1 MIFSSRTLS
10 FLIASSCWMLST
22 SPGSA
27 ATDPDVTF
35 TGGNRAYED
44 GRFEDANQVYRSLIS
59 EGDVSEELFLNL
71 GNVSYRL
78 NQPGEAALWYRR
90 AIVLN
95 PRFAEARQNLRV
107 IKGKTGYHEFELK
120 GVDAWL
126 ARLSPGE
133 LIAILSTGLWITLLI
148 IAASLVFRRLRDW
161 RPLLYITGGLSLAVA
176 IASAWGLNRQRTQLD
191 AEDLA
196 IVTAND
202 AAALTGP
209 EPDAEKV
216 VDLPPG
222 SELQILQPSGPW
234 TYVAIPPELR
244 GWVRSESIAPV
255 IWYGPHAVPRAD
267 PGLVKTDQ

>member
-1 MIFSSRTLS
+1 MIFSSRA
-10 FLIASSCWMLST
+10 LILLVASSCGLFAFAKAT
-22 SPGSA
+22 A
-27 ATDPDVTF
+27 AADPDVTF

-44 GRFEDANQVYRSLIS
+44 GRFADANQVYRSLIS
-59 EGDVSEELFLNL
+59 QGQVSEELFLNL

-90 AIVLN
+90 ALVLN

-133 LIAILSTGLWITLLI
+133 LIAMLTAGLWIALLI
-148 IAASLVFRRLRDW
+148 VAASVVFRRLRDW

-176 IASAWGLNRQRTQLD
+176 IASFWGLNRQRTQLD
-191 AEDLA
+191 ADDLA
-196 IVTAND
+196 IVTGND
-202 AAALTGP
+202 ATALTGP
-209 EPDAEKV
+209 VPDAEKV

-222 SELQILQPSGPW
+222 SELQILQRSGPW

-244 GWVRSESIAPV
+244 GWVRSESMAPV
-255 IWYGPHAVPRAD
+255 IWYGPHAVPAAD
-267 PGLVKTDQ
+267 PGLVNSGR